1 MRLRIYRAATVP
13 AALAQART
21 ELGDQALIIST
32 RRVAGGVEVTAA
44 LEQEPNEP
52 LPTARPPAAAVSA
65 LGWHGVPDDIAERL
79 ARGPLIETLPALLRF
94 SSLPLEG
101 DGPPLL
107 LTGPPGAGKT
117 LTMARLATR
126 LVLAGK
132 MPLVITADGR
142 RAGAAEELAAYTRLL
157 GVSLMVASNP
167 PTLTRA
173 LQQRAPGA
181 PVLIDTTGIN
191 PFESAQMDA
200 IMALAGASGAIPV
213 MVLPAGFD
221 AFESADQ
228 AAAFAGSGVRHFI
241 PTRLDVSR
249 RLGGVVA
256 AAVAGSM
263 CLSEAGTGQGATD
276 GLTRL
281 TPEVLAARLSRMPV
295 PKSAKVMDAHARF
308 A

>member
-1 MRLRIYRAATVP
+1 
-13 AALAQART
+13 
-21 ELGDQALIIST
+21 
-32 RRVAGGVEVTAA
+32 
-44 LEQEPNEP
+44 
-52 LPTARPPAAAVSA
+52 
-65 LGWHGVPDDIAERL
+65 
-79 ARGPLIETLPALLRF
+79 
-94 SSLPLEG
+94 
-101 DGPPLL
+101 
-107 LTGPPGAGKT
+107 
-117 LTMARLATR
+117 MARLATR